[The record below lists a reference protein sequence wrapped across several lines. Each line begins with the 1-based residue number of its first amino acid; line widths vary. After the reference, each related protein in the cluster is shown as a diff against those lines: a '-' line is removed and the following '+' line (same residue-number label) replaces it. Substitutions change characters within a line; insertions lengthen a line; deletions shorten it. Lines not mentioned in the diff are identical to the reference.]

1 MSGVDIVVPNPASPE
16 DIKGTTALV
25 SEMIKM
31 NKVII
36 ARYVY
41 RNNSQ
46 PKLVVLTPHM
56 SKKGPMFYLNIL
68 QNPWKDVEV

>member
-1 MSGVDIVVPNPASPE
+1 MSGVDIVVPNPTSEE

-25 SEMIKM
+25 KEMLKM

-36 ARYVY
+36 ARYVP

-46 PKLVVLTPHM
+46 PKLCVLTPHM

-68 QNPWKDVEV
+68 HHIY